1 MESTFEYID
10 QVYERLSTM
19 SMPRSEIVESITT
32 KLSQYAYT
40 EGVEQSDQG
49 HTSTPMSQRIDGSTK
64 RKAVSPLA
72 DLYKILDRNL
82 DDNTE
87 TVSKLIK
94 ALEMR
99 IDDMESAMQS
109 QCDDIQTL
117 TAANKSMVAR
127 SRVNEGLLTRQDKV
141 IEDLREDLLQANA
154 RAMKDNIVFQNILE
168 THDENVKET
177 LHSFLKNDMK
187 MSTPAL
193 DQVRISRIYRQG
205 AARTNKSYPR
215 QIVAK
220 INDDGRQAI
229 WKHTRNLSGSKFR
242 VFTQLP
248 RELAERKR
256 QLIPQYNAAKSK
268 KIPVKWAAEK
278 LVVNG

>member
-1 MESTFEYID
+1 MESVGLESTFEYID

-127 SRVNEGLLTRQDKV
+127 SRVNEGLLTRQRRR
-141 IEDLREDLLQANA
+141 L
-154 RAMKDNIVFQNILE
+154 
-168 THDENVKET
+168 
-177 LHSFLKNDMK
+177 
-187 MSTPAL
+187 
-193 DQVRISRIYRQG
+193 
-205 AARTNKSYPR
+205 
-215 QIVAK
+215 
-220 INDDGRQAI
+220 
-229 WKHTRNLSGSKFR
+229 
-242 VFTQLP
+242 
-248 RELAERKR
+248 
-256 QLIPQYNAAKSK
+256 
-268 KIPVKWAAEK
+268 
-278 LVVNG
+278 

>member
-1 MESTFEYID
+1 
-10 QVYERLSTM
+10 
-19 SMPRSEIVESITT
+19 
-32 KLSQYAYT
+32 
-40 EGVEQSDQG
+40 
-49 HTSTPMSQRIDGSTK
+49 
-64 RKAVSPLA
+64 
-72 DLYKILDRNL
+72 
-82 DDNTE
+82 
-87 TVSKLIK
+87 
-94 ALEMR
+94 
-99 IDDMESAMQS
+99 
-109 QCDDIQTL
+109 
-117 TAANKSMVAR
+117 
-127 SRVNEGLLTRQDKV
+127 
-141 IEDLREDLLQANA
+141 
-154 RAMKDNIVFQNILE
+154 MKDNIVFQNILE

-193 DQVRISRIYRQG
+193 DQVRISKIYQQG

-256 QLIPQYNAAKSK
+256 QLIPQYNAAKAK

-278 LVVNG
+278 LVVNGELTEVKRDAVTDINLDVTDRAMSMRVKKTMPRSCNGNTVCGSLINITSTDEAVAGLRAVYADYRSARANSNTYAYRLKQGESISEHYEDDNEYGTGRRLLDLLKTRGITNQMVVVTSWIGSRNVDTNRFKNIMQAANEVIGM